1 MDNKLELIIKKSLDL
16 YDIQND
22 KYKELLQSS
31 SVTRIKPSVINNDT
45 GLKNFELPEEQGK
58 NMIFF
63 DGDNSFYY
71 EILGIY
77 DLKNL
82 TLFTPC

>member
-31 SVTRIKPSVINNDT
+31 SVTRIKPSVINKDT
-45 GLKNFELPEEQGK
+45 GLKDFELPEEQGK
-58 NMIFF
+58 NMIFLMVITVF
-63 DGDNSFYY
+63 IMKY
-71 EILGIY
+71 
-77 DLKNL
+77 
-82 TLFTPC
+82 